1 MESNIQS
8 VSGLKKADFQREIN
22 GKKVDLFFLRNANGM
37 EVAITNYGG
46 SIVAIMVP
54 DKNGKFENVIQG
66 HDNLEDCVN
75 SPEPF
80 CQPWLD
86 AMAIVFAKASSRST
100 ERNITSL
107 SITALTICMAALLVS
122 MLAFGM
128 QNRLM
133 TARSC

>member
-54 DKNGKFENVIQG
+54 DKMVSLKMSFKVMITWKTASILPN
-66 HDNLEDCVN
+66 H
-75 SPEPF
+75 F

>member
-54 DKNGKFENVIQG
+54 DKMVSLKMSFKVMITWKTASILPN
-66 HDNLEDCVN
+66 H
-75 SPEPF
+75 F

-107 SITALTICMAALLVS
+107 SITVLTICMAALLVS

-133 TARSC
+133 TVRSC

>member
-80 CQPWLD
+80 L
-86 AMAIVFAKASSRST
+86 AKASSRST

-107 SITALTICMAALLVS
+107 SITVLTICMAALLVS

-133 TARSC
+133 TVRSC

>member
-46 SIVAIMVP
+46 SIVAIIKMLSLKMSFKVMITWKTASILP
-54 DKNGKFENVIQG
+54 N
-66 HDNLEDCVN
+66 H
-75 SPEPF
+75 F